1 MPFCLFCQSP
11 VYNRE
16 DCLYFCRLNDLARTC
31 GCIDSYDQFYSTD
44 SSINN
49 ASLRFCDNFDPIQ
62 RNCRINVEF
71 KSQNGLLDCPC
82 PHPCTSVMFT
92 TQQSLTE
99 WPGETYAPF
108 VVNRL
113 LERSKSTKVQS
124 YLKSVLTAKGIF
136 TIIYFQFSFS
146 CRVKIS
152 SKSYPLQGAQTEVT
166 SDWEI
171 FERPHVHSALQLH
184 GLEKAS
190 ILVWTILVI
199 LVCSEVISVWNSS
212 DQARTMSI
220 ERTLVF
226 QRLPRPG
233 PRPGLSQLLFH
244 RNALCIYMTI
254 SQQFLCSDGRSH
266 NFESSVNSC
275 NSFGFTGILY

>member
-1 MPFCLFCQSP
+1 MFTKGSPVSPGSAAFMALQKKEIVRKGGKYGNCTTEWPQGLHLNRAAIAKSP

-113 LERSKSTKVQS
+113 LERSKSTKNLTNENIIQKIRRNFARVEVFYEHITFERIWETPAYDIS
-124 YLKSVLTAKGIF
+124 SLLSDFGGSLGLWLGWSVLIV
-136 TIIYFQFSFS
+136 FQLAHFF
-146 CRVKIS
+146 CRV
-152 SKSYPLQGAQTEVT
+152 
-166 SDWEI
+166 
-171 FERPHVHSALQLH
+171 AL
-184 GLEKAS
+184 
-190 ILVWTILVI
+190 VY
-199 LVCSEVISVWNSS
+199 
-212 DQARTMSI
+212 ARKLM
-220 ERTLVF
+220 
-226 QRLPRPG
+226 
-233 PRPGLSQLLFH
+233 H
-244 RNALCIYMTI
+244 
-254 SQQFLCSDGRSH
+254 
-266 NFESSVNSC
+266 
-275 NSFGFTGILY
+275 